1 MLFNKAKKGG
11 RIMELCQSPENVP
24 LLFARWRATLIYS
37 YLQGCMGE
45 WYVNENDNP
54 KSVQI
59 VVADFV
65 YYASI
70 LNIELVWNIH
80 CDFSI
85 AVPQTEEWS
94 SLIKEVYGNQAIK
107 K

>member
-1 MLFNKAKKGG
+1 MSFVGST
-11 RIMELCQSPENVP
+11 I
-24 LLFARWRATLIYS
+24 IYS

-45 WYVNENDNP
+45 CYVNENDNP

-70 LNIELVWNIH
+70 LNIELV
-80 CDFSI
+80 
-85 AVPQTEEWS
+85 
-94 SLIKEVYGNQAIK
+94 
-107 K
+107 

>member
-11 RIMELCQSPENVP
+11 RIMELCQSPENVS
-24 LLFARWRATLIYS
+24 LLFARHRANLIYS

-45 WYVNENDNP
+45 CYVNENDNP

-70 LNIELVWNIH
+70 LNIELV
-80 CDFSI
+80 
-85 AVPQTEEWS
+85 
-94 SLIKEVYGNQAIK
+94 
-107 K
+107 